1 MRPEIKAKNPEA
13 TFGELGKLLGAKWS
27 SMDDKAK
34 APYVKQAEQKKA
46 DLGK

>member
-13 TFGELGKLLGAKWS
+13 TFGELGKWLGAQWS

-34 APYVKQAEQKKA
+34 APYKKQSEAKKA
-46 DLGK
+46 ELGN